1 MRNKKWLS
9 ILIAAA
15 LLMTATLPVLAD
27 SHDDPM
33 EDPENGEGESW
44 FLNQPI
50 VRLLAEFFN
59 FLTGAEEDENGE
71 DSDPEMPGDIGLGR
85 GGLGEPVAN
94 AEIIAELHQE
104 EKIGFGV
111 ITKLLGILEM
121 TQKTCEETGE
131 FCDVTLESLVAEYQ
145 SGMSVGELFAK
156 YGKPGF
162 LGVGQVRKFQKNPNK
177 QENGD

>member
-1 MRNKKWLS
+1 MRNNQWLS

-15 LLMTATLPVLAD
+15 LLLSASVPVLAD

-33 EDPENGEGESW
+33 EEPANGENVSW

-50 VRLLAEFFN
+50 VRLLAGFFN
-59 FLTGAEEDENGE
+59 FLLGGGEEGGDLDLESPNG
-71 DSDPEMPGDIGLGR
+71 IGLGM
-85 GGLGEPVAN
+85 GGSSEPVEN
-94 AEIIAELHQE
+94 AEIIAELHRE

-121 TQKTCEETGE
+121 TQKACEESGE
-131 FCDVTLESLVAEYQ
+131 FCDVTLESLVDEYQ

-156 YGKPGF
+156 YGKPNF
-162 LGVGQVRKFQKNPNK
+162 RGVGHVRKFLKNQNK
-177 QENGD
+177 EVNGD